1 MSMNLQYWINQNGAQ
16 SGPYTIEQLQG
27 MSFDTNNTYV
37 WHKGM
42 DGWKRID
49 KVPELAGLIVEAAP
63 VVEEQPAVAP
73 DAEEAQVGVEE
84 IQEAEAPAEEQVEEV
99 VDEMADQQD
108 SEPVPPAYEEPVPPT
123 PPMPAPEYVQPQMA
137 PVQTPA
143 PAQTPEECPPTNL
156 VAAIVCAVLCCT
168 PLAVVA
174 IVLAV
179 MTKNKY
185 QAGDYAKA
193 KKYSEWGAWLCILS
207 VVFSILFMPFSMI
220 ML

>member
-1 MSMNLQYWINQNGAQ
+1 MNLQYWINQNGAQ

-27 MSFDTNNTYV
+27 MSFDKNNTYV

-42 DGWKRID
+42 DGWMRID
-49 KVPELAGLIVEAAP
+49 KVAELADLVVDTAP
-63 VVEEQPAVAP
+63 VVEEQPVAVP
-73 DAEEAQVGVEE
+73 EADEAHVSADE
-84 IQEAEAPAEEQVEEV
+84 IQETESSAEEQVV
-99 VDEMADQQD
+99 GSDDDMAGQQD
-108 SEPVPPAYEEPVPPT
+108 SVPVPPAYEAPEPPT
-123 PPMPAPEYVQPQMA
+123 PPVQAPEFVQPQMA
-137 PVQTPA
+137 PVQASA
-143 PAQTPEECPPTNL
+143 PAQEPAPECPPTNL

-185 QAGDYAKA
+185 QAGDYEKA
-193 KKYSEWGAWLCILS
+193 KKYSDWGAWLCILS
-207 VVFSILFMPFSMI
+207 VVLSVLFMPFSMI

>member
-1 MSMNLQYWINQNGAQ
+1 MNLQYWINQNGAQ

-73 DAEEAQVGVEE
+73 DVEEAQVGVEE
-84 IQEAEAPAEEQVEEV
+84 IQEAEAPAEEQVV
-99 VDEMADQQD
+99 GADDDMAGQQD

-123 PPMPAPEYVQPQMA
+123 PPMQTPEYVQPQMA